1 MTDLIVGTMKHI
13 NMFKNSKNIVPPYII
28 HLQHFP
34 TIHINTNVNIPDI
47 ECKNN
52 RLYMQRA
59 ETLEDT

>member
-13 NMFKNSKNIVPPYII
+13 NMFENSKNIVPPYII

-52 RLYMQRA
+52 RLYM
-59 ETLEDT
+59 